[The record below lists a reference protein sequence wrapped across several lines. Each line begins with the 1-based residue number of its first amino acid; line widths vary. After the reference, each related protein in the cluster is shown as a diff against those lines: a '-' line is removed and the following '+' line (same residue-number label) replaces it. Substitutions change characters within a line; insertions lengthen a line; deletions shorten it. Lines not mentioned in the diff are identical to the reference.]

1 MEFYL
6 ILALFYR
13 RSSPRKRVPLI
24 RKVEGSFETLQLLHQ
39 SHMASAPPPSDKLR
53 YYLII
58 PRYKKK
64 RNSAGERCKM
74 NSPEPISW
82 MQTTLHFSA
91 AAA

>member
-6 ILALFYR
+6 ILALFYCL
-13 RSSPRKRVPLI
+13 SSPRKGVPLI

-64 RNSAGERCKM
+64 RSSTGEKGGMHSLAPTPPLCKYFHLQ
-74 NSPEPISW
+74 I
-82 MQTTLHFSA
+82 
-91 AAA
+91 